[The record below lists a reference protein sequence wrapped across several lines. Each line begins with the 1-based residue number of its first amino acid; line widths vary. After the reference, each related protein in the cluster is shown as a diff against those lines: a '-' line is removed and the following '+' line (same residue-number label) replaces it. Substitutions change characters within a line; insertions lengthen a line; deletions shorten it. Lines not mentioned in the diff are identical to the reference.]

1 MAEATQPTVST
12 QPAVPF
18 RNLDKHQTS
27 IDVTVEVLEVT
38 KDASTQDYVTGKSII
53 VLNNVSDIPDLLA
66 AEESIDVTAMGNA
79 EHKYIKGLRD
89 NGELEFT
96 LWYDEASFDK
106 LHALPRKQ
114 EVAVQIRFRDG
125 SGVDVF
131 GYLSMSIAGFG
142 VGDAVSCTMTILA
155 NKVERR
161 DAKNVI
167 VRNADEKTGALNK

>member
-1 MAEATQPTVST
+1 MATHT
-12 QPAVPF
+12 VPF

-27 IDVTVEVLEVT
+27 IDVTVSVTPVT
-38 KDASTQDYVTGKSII
+38 KDETGYKIAEGAKAI

-96 LWYDEASFDK
+96 LWYDEKSFDE
-106 LHALPRKQ
+106 LHALPRKE
-114 EVAVQIRFRDG
+114 EVKVEVRFRDG

-161 DAKNVI
+161 NAQDAI
-167 VRNADEKTGALNK
+167 VYNSDETTGALNY

>member
-1 MAEATQPTVST
+1 MAQTHT
-12 QPAVPF
+12 VPF

-27 IDVTVEVLEVT
+27 IDVTVAVVQVDKGAEGYT
-38 KDASTQDYVTGKSII
+38 KKADGKTII
-53 VLNNVSDIPDLLA
+53 LNNVSDIPDLLA

-96 LWYDEASFDK
+96 LWYDEDSFDA
-106 LHALPRKQ
+106 LHALPRKE
-114 EVAVQIRFRDG
+114 EVLVEVRFRDG
-125 SGVDVF
+125 SGVNVY

-155 NKVERR
+155 NHVDRINGEEAEEKVIAQEETEG
-161 DAKNVI
+161 AKGV
-167 VRNADEKTGALNK
+167 LNK